1 MRPYRSL
8 LFMPGNRQRM
18 LERGPTTGADA
29 LLPDLE
35 DAVPD
40 DDKASA
46 RQILRDYIAG
56 LGGKPVFVRV
66 NSVQTGRTH
75 DDLEAVVVP
84 GLCGIFLPKVEQADE
99 ARQVAAWL
107 DELEPKA
114 GLERGTVEM
123 VPMLESALGVY
134 RAYEIA
140 TSTPRV
146 ASLCFASGQDGDF
159 QTDLGCDW
167 SVEGTEMLYARS
179 KVVLDARAAGLEYP
193 LDGVFAN
200 LEDEAALIADTR
212 LAKRLGYKGRAV
224 IHPKQV
230 GPVNAMFTPP
240 PDEIAYYQRLLAAFE
255 SAVAEGKASLSFEGK
270 MIDYAMAARARRVL
284 ALAETI
290 SSGEA

>member
-1 MRPYRSL
+1 
-8 LFMPGNRQRM
+8 MPGNRQRM

-35 DAVPD
+35 DAVPND
-40 DDKASA
+40 EKASA
-46 RQILRDYIAG
+46 RRVLREYVAG
-56 LGGKPVFVRV
+56 LGGRPIFVRV
-66 NSVQTGRTH
+66 NSLPTGLTR

-84 GLCGIFLPKVEQADE
+84 GLHGIFLPKVEQADE

-107 DELEPKA
+107 DQLEPAA
-114 GLERGTVEM
+114 GLERGTVEI
-123 VPMLESALGVY
+123 VAMLESALGVY

-140 TSTPRV
+140 SSTPRV
-146 ASLCFASGQDGDF
+146 VSLCFASGQDGDF

-200 LEDEAALIADTR
+200 LDDEAALIADTR
-212 LAKRLGYKGRAV
+212 LAKRLGYKGRAI

-230 GPVNAMFTPP
+230 APVNALFTPP
-240 PDEIAYYQRLLAAFE
+240 ADEIAYYQRLLAAFE
-255 SAVAEGKASLSFEGK
+255 AAVADGKASLSFEGK
-270 MIDYAMAARARRVL
+270 MIDYAMAARARRVI
-284 ALAETI
+284 ALADSIGASVGGTQT
-290 SSGEA
+290 

>member
-1 MRPYRSL
+1 
-8 LFMPGNRQRM
+8 M
-18 LERGPTTGADA
+18 LDRGPTTGADA

-35 DAVPD
+35 DAVPNEE
-40 DDKASA
+40 KASA

-66 NSVQTGRTH
+66 NSLPTGLTRG
-75 DDLEAVVVP
+75 DLEAVVVP
-84 GLCGIFLPKVEQADE
+84 GLHGIFLPKVERADE

-107 DELEPKA
+107 DELEPAA
-114 GLERGTVEM
+114 GVERGTVE
-123 VPMLESALGVY
+123 VIPMLESALGVY
-134 RAYEIA
+134 RAYEIG

-146 ASLCFASGQDGDF
+146 VSLCFASGQDGDF

-200 LEDEAALIADTR
+200 LDDESALIADTR

-230 GPVNAMFTPP
+230 APVNAIFTPP
-240 PDEIAYYQRLLAAFE
+240 ADEIAYYQRLLAAFE
-255 SAVAEGKASLSFEGK
+255 AAVAEGRASLTFEGK
-270 MIDYAMAARARRVL
+270 MVDYAMAARARRVL
-284 ALAETI
+284 ALANSIDDSINEST
-290 SSGEA
+290 GESTGGTRT